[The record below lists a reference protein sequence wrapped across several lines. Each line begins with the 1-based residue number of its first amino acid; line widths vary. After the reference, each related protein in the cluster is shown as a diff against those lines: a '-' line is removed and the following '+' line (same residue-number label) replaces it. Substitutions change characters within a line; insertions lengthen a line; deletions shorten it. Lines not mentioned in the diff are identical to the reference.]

1 LTQSETYK
9 ESKMQ
14 SAVLKKQKYIVQD
27 DILGL
32 LSNEEPVE
40 QNSSMLL
47 WDIAKNCAK
56 MWVT

>member
-1 LTQSETYK
+1 MTQSETYK